1 MERVMTA
8 SATNKEKELNIET
21 VTHGKLTWLNIEK
34 PTAKETEYL
43 SKHYPFHPLDLDD
56 CISRIQRPKID
67 KYETYLFM
75 VLHFPVYN
83 KEARVTT
90 ASQVSIFIGEDY
102 LITLHTGALKPLAK
116 LFVDCHAN
124 EKARNEYM
132 GRSSS
137 LLLYSILDRL
147 INYCFPIL
155 YKIVDNIENVENDIF
170 AEGKRETVKELSILR
185 RDVIAFRRIIKPQTE
200 VFELLE
206 NEDWPVIKVDTEVY
220 FGDIADHSRKIQDTL
235 DDYKDVVEGLN
246 DTNNTLYSFRTN
258 QVIRVLTIISTIMLP
273 LALIAGISGM
283 NMWPFTGDGPG
294 WQAFLGIVLAMAVI
308 TGGML
313 ALFRRRRWI

>member
-1 MERVMTA
+1 MTA
-8 SATNKEKELNIET
+8 SATKKEKELNIET
-21 VTHGKLTWLNIEK
+21 ITHSKLTWINIEK

-43 SKHYPFHPLDLDD
+43 SEHYPFHPLDLDD
-56 CISRIQRPKID
+56 CLSRIQRPKID

-116 LFVDCHAN
+116 LFVDCQAN
-124 EKARNEYM
+124 EKARDEYM

-137 LLLYSILDRL
+137 LLLYLILDRL

-155 YKIVDNIENVENDIF
+155 YKIVDNIEHVEDDIF

-185 RDVIAFRRIIKPQTE
+185 RDVIAFRRIMKPQTE

-206 NEDWPVIKVDTEVY
+206 REDWPVIKVDPEVY
-220 FGDIADHSRKIQDTL
+220 FGDIADHARKIQDTL

-273 LALIAGISGM
+273 LALIAGILGM
-283 NMWPFTGDGPG
+283 NIWPFAGGGPG
-294 WQAFLGIVLAMAVI
+294 WPTFLGIVLAMLGI
-308 TGGML
+308 TAGML
-313 ALFRRRRWI
+313 VLFRRKRWI

>member
-1 MERVMTA
+1 MTT
-8 SATNKEKELNIET
+8 SAIKKEKELNIET
-21 VTHGKLTWLNIEK
+21 ITHGKLTWINFEK
-34 PTAKETEYL
+34 PTAMETEYL

-56 CISRIQRPKID
+56 CLSRIQRPKID
-67 KYETYLFM
+67 KYEAYLFM

-83 KEARVTT
+83 KKSRVTT

-116 LFVDCHAN
+116 LFVDCQAN

-137 LLLYSILDRL
+137 LLLYLILDRL
-147 INYCFPIL
+147 ISYCFPIL
-155 YKIVDNIENVENDIF
+155 YKIVDNIEHVEDDIF

-185 RDVIAFRRIIKPQTE
+185 RDIIAFRRIMKPQTE
-200 VFELLE
+200 AFELLE
-206 NEDWPVIKVDTEVY
+206 SEDWPVIKVDPEVY
-220 FGDIADHSRKIQDTL
+220 FGDIADHARKIQDTL

-273 LALIAGISGM
+273 LALIAGILGM
-283 NMWPFTGDGPG
+283 NIWPFTTGGPD
-294 WQAFLGIVLAMAVI
+294 WPTFLGIMFAMLGI
-308 TGGML
+308 TAGML
-313 ALFRRRRWI
+313 VLFRRKRWI

>member
-1 MERVMTA
+1 MAA
-8 SATNKEKELNIET
+8 SSIKKEKELNMRTI
-21 VTHGKLTWLNIEK
+21 THGKLKWLNIEK
-34 PTAKETEYL
+34 PTARETEYL
-43 SKHYPFHPLDLDD
+43 AQNYPFHPLDLDD
-56 CISRIQRPKID
+56 CLSRIQRPKID
-67 KYETYLFM
+67 KYESYLFM

-102 LITLHTGALKPLAK
+102 LITSHTSALKPLAK
-116 LFVDCHAN
+116 LFVDCEAN
-124 EKARNEYM
+124 EKSRREYM

-137 LLLYSILDRL
+137 YLLYLILDRL

-155 YKIVDNIENVENDIF
+155 YKIVDNIENVEDDIF
-170 AEGKRETVKELSILR
+170 AEGKRETVRELSILR

-206 NEDWPVIKVDTEVY
+206 NEDWPVIKVDPEVY
-220 FGDIADHSRKIQDTL
+220 FGDIADHARKIQDTL
-235 DDYKDVVEGLN
+235 DDYKEVVEGLN

-294 WQAFLGIVLAMAVI
+294 WQAFLVVALVMTAI

-313 ALFRRRRWI
+313 VLFRRKRWI

>member
-1 MERVMTA
+1 V
-8 SATNKEKELNIET
+8 
-21 VTHGKLTWLNIEK
+21 
-34 PTAKETEYL
+34 
-43 SKHYPFHPLDLDD
+43 
-56 CISRIQRPKID
+56 QRPKID
-67 KYETYLFM
+67 KYETYLFT
-75 VLHFPVYN
+75 VLHFPLYN

-102 LITLHTGALKPLAK
+102 LITLHTGTLKPLAK
-116 LFVDCHAN
+116 LFVDCLNN
-124 EKARNEYM
+124 ERSRKEYM

-137 LLLYSILDRL
+137 YLLYCILDRL
-147 INYCFPIL
+147 INSCFPIL
-155 YKIVDNIENVENDIF
+155 YKISENIENVEDDIF
-170 AEGKRETVKELSILR
+170 AEGKRETVRELSILR

-206 NEDWPVIKVDTEVY
+206 SEDWPVIKVDPEVY
-220 FGDIADHSRKIQDTL
+220 FGDIADHARKIQDTL
-235 DDYKDVVEGLN
+235 DDYKDVLEGLN

-283 NMWPFTGDGPG
+283 NIWPFTSDGPG
-294 WQAFLGIVLAMAVI
+294 WPTFVGVVVIMAAI

-313 ALFRRRRWI
+313 VLFRRKRWI

>member
-1 MERVMTA
+1 MAKSLTE
-8 SATNKEKELNIET
+8 EKKLNIEQIK
-21 VTHGKLTWLNIEK
+21 HGKVTWLDIVQ
-34 PTAKETEYL
+34 PTARETEYL
-43 SKHYPFHPLDLDD
+43 SAHYPFHPLDLDD

-116 LFVDCHAN
+116 LFVDCQAN
-124 EKARNEYM
+124 EKARQEYM
-132 GRSSS
+132 GRSPSY
-137 LLLYSILDRL
+137 LLYCILDRL

-155 YKIVDNIENVENDIF
+155 YKIVDNIENVEDDIF
-170 AEGKRETVKELSILR
+170 AEGKRQTVKELSILR

-206 NEDWPVIKVDTEVY
+206 NEDWPVIKVDPEVY
-220 FGDIADHSRKIQDTL
+220 FGDIADHARKIQDTL

-273 LALIAGISGM
+273 LSVIAGFLGM
-283 NMWPFTGDGPG
+283 NIWPFTDGPS
-294 WQAFLGIVLAMAVI
+294 WPTLVAIVLVMLVI

-313 ALFRRRRWI
+313 WVFRHKRWI

>member
-1 MERVMTA
+1 MAA
-8 SATNKEKELNIET
+8 SATKKEKDLNIET
-21 VTHGKLTWLNIEK
+21 ITHGKLTWLNIEK
-34 PTAKETEYL
+34 PSAKETEYL
-43 SKHYPFHPLDLDD
+43 SMNYPFHLLDLDD
-56 CISRIQRPKID
+56 CISKIQRPKID

-116 LFVDCHAN
+116 LFVDCEAN
-124 EKARNEYM
+124 EKSRQEYM

-137 LLLYSILDRL
+137 YLLYLILDRL
-147 INYCFPIL
+147 INSCFPIL
-155 YKIVDNIENVENDIF
+155 YKIVDNIENVEDDIF

-206 NEDWPVIKVDTEVY
+206 NEDWPVIKVDPEVY
-220 FGDIADHSRKIQDTL
+220 FGDIADHARKIQDTL
-235 DDYKDVVEGLN
+235 DDYKEVVEGLN

-294 WQAFLGIVLAMAVI
+294 WQAFLVIVLVMAAI

-313 ALFRRRRWI
+313 VLFRRKRWI

>member
-1 MERVMTA
+1 MTA
-8 SATNKEKELNIET
+8 SATTKEKGLNIET
-21 VTHGKLTWLNIEK
+21 IKYGKIAWINIEN
-34 PTAKETEYL
+34 PTSIETEYL
-43 SKHYPFHPLDLDD
+43 AQNYPFHPLDLDD

-67 KYETYLFM
+67 QYETYLFM
-75 VLHFPVYN
+75 VFHFPVYN

-90 ASQVSIFIGEDY
+90 PSQVSIFIGDDY
-102 LITLHTGALKPLAK
+102 LITLHTGAIKPLAK
-116 LFVDCHAN
+116 LFIDCSTN
-124 EKARNEYM
+124 EKSRQEYM

-137 LLLYSILDRL
+137 FLLYCILDRL

-155 YKIVDNIENVENDIF
+155 YKIGENIENVEDEIF
-170 AEGKRETVKELSILR
+170 AETSRETVKELSIFR

-200 VFELLE
+200 VFELME
-206 NEDWPVIKVDTEVY
+206 SEDWPVIKVDPEVY

-273 LALIAGISGM
+273 LSVIAGFLGM
-283 NMWPFTGDGPG
+283 NIWPFTDGPS
-294 WQAFLGIVLAMAVI
+294 WPTLIAIVVIMCVI

-313 ALFRRRRWI
+313 WIFRHKRWI

>member
-1 MERVMTA
+1 MAA
-8 SATNKEKELNIET
+8 SATKKEKELNIQSI
-21 VTHGKLTWLNIEK
+21 THGKLTWINIEK
-34 PTAKETEYL
+34 PTARETEYL
-43 SKHYPFHPLDLDD
+43 AQNYPFHPLDLDD
-56 CISRIQRPKID
+56 CLSRIQRPKID
-67 KYETYLFM
+67 KYESYLFI

-124 EKARNEYM
+124 EKSRTEYM

-137 LLLYSILDRL
+137 YLLYCILDRL

-155 YKIVDNIENVENDIF
+155 YKIVGNIENVEDDIF

-200 VFELLE
+200 VFELME
-206 NEDWPVIKVDTEVY
+206 SKDWPVIKVDPEVY

-273 LALIAGISGM
+273 LALIAGILGM
-283 NMWPFTGDGPG
+283 NIWPLTSDGPG
-294 WQAFLGIVLAMAVI
+294 WSTFVVIIVIMVAI

-313 ALFRRRRWI
+313 ALFRHKRWI

>member
-1 MERVMTA
+1 MVA
-8 SATNKEKELNIET
+8 SANKKEKQLNIQSIKL
-21 VTHGKLTWLNIEK
+21 GKLTWVNIEK
-34 PTAKETEYL
+34 PTTRETEYL
-43 SKHYPFHPLDLDD
+43 AQNYPFHSLDLDD
-56 CISRIQRPKID
+56 CVSKIQRPKID
-67 KYETYLFM
+67 KYDTYLFM

-102 LITLHTGALKPLAK
+102 LITLHTGSLKPLAK
-116 LFVDCHAN
+116 LFVDCEAN
-124 EKARNEYM
+124 QKSRDEYM

-137 LLLYSILDRL
+137 YLLYCILDRL

-155 YKIVDNIENVENDIF
+155 YKIVDNIENVEDDIF
-170 AEGKRETVKELSILR
+170 AEGKRETVRELSLLR

-206 NEDWPVIKVDTEVY
+206 NEDWPVIKVDPEVY
-220 FGDIADHSRKIQDTL
+220 FGDIADHARKIQDTL
-235 DDYKDVVEGLN
+235 DDYKEVVEGLN

-273 LALIAGISGM
+273 LTLIAGILGM
-283 NMWPFTGDGPG
+283 NIWPFSPDGPS
-294 WQAFLGIVLAMAVI
+294 WPTLVVIVFVMVAI

-313 ALFRRRRWI
+313 WVFRRKRWI

>member
-1 MERVMTA
+1 MVA
-8 SATNKEKELNIET
+8 SATKKDKQLNIET
-21 VTHGKLTWLNIEK
+21 IKHGKLTWINIEK
-34 PTAKETEYL
+34 PTARETEYL
-43 SKHYPFHPLDLDD
+43 AQNYPFHPLDLDD
-56 CISRIQRPKID
+56 CVSRIQRPKID
-67 KYETYLFM
+67 KYETYLFI

-116 LFVDCHAN
+116 LFVDCKAN
-124 EKARNEYM
+124 ENARSEYM
-132 GRSSS
+132 RRSSS
-137 LLLYSILDRL
+137 YLLYLILDRL
-147 INYCFPIL
+147 INSCFPIL
-155 YKIVDNIENVENDIF
+155 YKIVDNIENVEDDIF

-206 NEDWPVIKVDTEVY
+206 NEDWPVIKVDPEVY
-220 FGDIADHSRKIQDTL
+220 FGDIADHARKIQDTL
-235 DDYKDVVEGLN
+235 DDYKEVVEGLN

-273 LALIAGISGM
+273 LALIASILGM
-283 NMWPFTGDGPG
+283 NVRPLTSDGPS
-294 WQAFLGIVLAMAVI
+294 WSTFVVIIVVMVGIAI
-308 TGGML
+308 GML
-313 ALFRRRRWI
+313 ALFRRKRWI

>member
-1 MERVMTA
+1 MTA
-8 SATNKEKELNIET
+8 SATKKEKALNIET
-21 VTHGKLTWLNIEK
+21 ITHGKLKWLNIEK
-34 PTAKETEYL
+34 PTSKETEYL
-43 SKHYPFHPLDLDD
+43 AQNYPFHPLDLDD
-56 CISRIQRPKID
+56 CISKIQRPKID

-75 VLHFPVYN
+75 VLHFPVFN
-83 KEARVTT
+83 REARVTT

-102 LITLHTGALKPLAK
+102 LITLHTGALKPLSK

-137 LLLYSILDRL
+137 YLLYCILDRL

-155 YKIVDNIENVENDIF
+155 YKIVDNIENVEDDIF

-206 NEDWPVIKVDTEVY
+206 NEDWPLIKVDPEVY
-220 FGDIADHSRKIQDTL
+220 FGDIADHARKIQDTL

-273 LALIAGISGM
+273 LALIAGILGM
-283 NMWPFTGDGPG
+283 NIWPLTSDGPG
-294 WQAFLGIVLAMAVI
+294 RSTFVVIIVVMVGIAV
-308 TGGML
+308 GML
-313 ALFRRRRWI
+313 ALFRRKRWI

>member
-1 MERVMTA
+1 MTA
-8 SATNKEKELNIET
+8 SAIKKEKERNIQS
-21 VTHGKLTWLNIEK
+21 VTHGKLTWINIEK
-34 PTAKETEYL
+34 PTAKETAYL
-43 SKHYPFHPLDLDD
+43 AQNYPFHPLDLDD
-56 CISRIQRPKID
+56 CLSRIQRPKID

-90 ASQVSIFIGEDY
+90 ARQVSIFIGEDY
-102 LITLHTGALKPLAK
+102 LITLHTGALKPLSK
-116 LFVDCHAN
+116 LFVDCDAN
-124 EKARNEYM
+124 EKARVEYM

-137 LLLYSILDRL
+137 FLLYCILDRL

-155 YKIVDNIENVENDIF
+155 YKIVDNIENVEDDIF

-206 NEDWPVIKVDTEVY
+206 NEDWPVIKVDPEVY
-220 FGDIADHSRKIQDTL
+220 FGDIADHARKIQDTL

-273 LALIAGISGM
+273 LSVIAGFLGM
-283 NMWPFTGDGPG
+283 NIWPFAGGGPG
-294 WQAFLGIVLAMAVI
+294 WQTFLAIVLVMTAI

-313 ALFRRRRWI
+313 ALFRYKRWI

>member
-1 MERVMTA
+1 MTA
-8 SATNKEKELNIET
+8 SAIRKEKGLNIET
-21 VTHGKLTWLNIEK
+21 IKHGKITWLNIEN
-34 PTAKETEYL
+34 PTSSETEYL
-43 SKHYPFHPLDLDD
+43 AQKYPFHPLDLDD

-67 KYETYLFM
+67 QYETYLFM
-75 VLHFPVYN
+75 VFHFPVYN

-90 ASQVSIFIGEDY
+90 PSQVSIFIGDDY

-116 LFVDCHAN
+116 LFVDCN
-124 EKARNEYM
+124 TNDKARQEYM

-137 LLLYSILDRL
+137 YLLYCILDRL

-155 YKIVDNIENVENDIF
+155 YKIGENIENVEDEIF
-170 AEGKRETVKELSILR
+170 AENSRETVKELSIFR

-200 VFELLE
+200 VFELME
-206 NEDWPVIKVDTEVY
+206 SEDWPVIKVDPEVY

-273 LALIAGISGM
+273 LSVIAGFLGM
-283 NMWPFTGDGPG
+283 NVWPFTDGPS
-294 WQAFLGIVLAMAVI
+294 WPTLVVIITIMCVI

-313 ALFRRRRWI
+313 WVFRHKRWI

>member
-1 MERVMTA
+1 MAA
-8 SATNKEKELNIET
+8 SATKKEKELNIET
-21 VTHGKLTWLNIEK
+21 ITHGKLTWINIES
-34 PTAKETEYL
+34 PTARETEYL
-43 SKHYPFHPLDLDD
+43 SKNYPFHPLDLDD
-56 CISRIQRPKID
+56 CISKIQRPKID
-67 KYETYLFM
+67 KYESYLFM

-116 LFVDCHAN
+116 LFVDCQAN

-137 LLLYSILDRL
+137 LLLYLILDRL

-155 YKIVDNIENVENDIF
+155 YKIVDNIENVEDDIF

-206 NEDWPVIKVDTEVY
+206 SEDWSVIKVDPEVY

-273 LALIAGISGM
+273 LALIAGIAGM
-283 NMWPFTGDGPG
+283 NIWPFTSDGPDWPTFVG
-294 WQAFLGIVLAMAVI
+294 VVVVMAVI
-308 TGGML
+308 IGGML
-313 ALFRRRRWI
+313 VLFRRKRWI

>member
-1 MERVMTA
+1 
-8 SATNKEKELNIET
+8 
-21 VTHGKLTWLNIEK
+21 
-34 PTAKETEYL
+34 
-43 SKHYPFHPLDLDD
+43 
-56 CISRIQRPKID
+56 
-67 KYETYLFM
+67 M

-90 ASQVSIFIGEDY
+90 PSQVSIFIGDDY
-102 LITLHTGALKPLAK
+102 LITLHTGSLKPLAK
-116 LFVDCHAN
+116 LFVDCSTN
-124 EKARNEYM
+124 EKSRQEYM

-137 LLLYSILDRL
+137 FLLYCILDRL

-155 YKIVDNIENVENDIF
+155 YKIGENIENVEDEIF
-170 AEGKRETVKELSILR
+170 AENSRQTVKELSIFR
-185 RDVIAFRRIIKPQTE
+185 RDVIAFTRIIKPQTE
-200 VFELLE
+200 VFELME
-206 NEDWPVIKVDTEVY
+206 SEDWPVIKVDPEVY

-273 LALIAGISGM
+273 LSVIAGFLGM
-283 NMWPFTGDGPG
+283 NIWPFTDGPS
-294 WQAFLGIVLAMAVI
+294 WPTLVAIIAVMLVI

-313 ALFRRRRWI
+313 WVFRHKRWI